1 MTQPA
6 LKIVPLPDKRK
17 FETNISTISG
27 LKQSGTY
34 LPNGNYELSCSSRAN
49 IQHDAYHTFNNNKQY
64 WESDYRGNP
73 TYNTLNSSYP
83 EYVQSAFTGNYPS
96 AYRGGGRKENTFIT
110 KLGAETNVNDIK
122 GEWVQVKIP
131 YNVYLNS
138 YIIEV
143 PPSSKS
149 NKFPNEFIVAGS
161 TNGQD
166 WEAIHTKTMSPDFK
180 GTKENFEFTYPK
192 KFSYFRLIITKMQ
205 GPIDRVQLT
214 NWSLFGNTV
223 LTSKKE
229 DDKEAFVSLGRCLDC
244 KPNSKPSASP
254 DYAPYVEGFDNYTYS
269 SELRQKYQL
278 PNSEEENAKKTQQYN
293 KYVKAVEEK
302 QIDPLQK
309 KAIKYEDDVD
319 QITSE
324 HTNIT
329 DVLHSITNSTQ
340 TGLLDEIKKHPSYTN
355 KSTIHKIDNVEE
367 ARLKD
372 VEKMINTNNEIFVLG
387 GIATATLLVFGGM
400 LLTKQ

>member
-1 MTQPA
+1 MTQPV
-6 LKIVPLPDKRK
+6 LKVVPLPNNKK
-17 FETNISTISG
+17 FETNNSTISG

-34 LPNGNYELSCSSRAN
+34 LPNGNYELSCSSRSN
-49 IQHDAYHTFNNNKQY
+49 VKRDAYHTFNDDKKY

-73 TYNTLNSSYP
+73 TYTPLNASYP
-83 EYVQSAFTGNYPS
+83 EYIQSAYTGNYPS

-110 KLGAETNVNDIK
+110 KMGLENNVNEIK

-131 YNVYLNS
+131 YNIYLKS

-143 PPSSKS
+143 PVSSQS
-149 NKFPNEFIVAGS
+149 NKFPKEFIVAGS
-161 TNGQD
+161 NNGDD
-166 WEAIHTKTMSPDFK
+166 WEAIHTKTMSSDFK
-180 GTKENFEFTYPK
+180 GTKEQFEFTYPK
-192 KFSYFRLIITKMQ
+192 KFTYFRLIITKMQ
-205 GPIDRVQLT
+205 GPIDRVQLS

-223 LTSKKE
+223 LVSKKE

-244 KPNSKPSASP
+244 KPNSKSSVSS

-269 SELRQKYQL
+269 SELRQKYTL
-278 PNSEEENAKKTQQYN
+278 PSSDEETSDKKQKYN
-293 KYVKAVEEK
+293 KYAKAVEEK
-302 QIDPLQK
+302 QINPLRK
-309 KAIKYEDDVD
+309 KAVKYEDDVD

-324 HTNIT
+324 HANISN
-329 DVLHSITNSTQ
+329 VLHSITNPTQ
-340 TGLLDEIKKHPSYTN
+340 TGLLDEMKKHPSYTN
-355 KSTIHKIDNVEE
+355 TMHQIDSVEE

-372 VEKMINTNNEIFVLG
+372 VEQMINTNNEIFVLG